1 MVEQLLAHLYQS
13 SSAGQPCLRQDEG
26 SRASATST
34 SAILPCHQE
43 HNHSRSLTQAD
54 KGPSPA
60 GPGTFTRRESLV
72 E

>member
-1 MVEQLLAHLYQS
+1 MVEQLLLIYIS
-13 SSAGQPCLRQDEG
+13 SSSSGATVPQAGRGVESFSDL
-26 SRASATST
+26 T